1 MPANRSHKG
10 MGDDAE
16 VNKESPKTKVDVSAA
31 DQGDTLTSSRTPRN
45 NFVATVLGRAKPTS
59 VLGATGR
66 HLLVLGVSQFESGT
80 DVDLAVLSPTP
91 PIGQHSWRAGQ

>member
-31 DQGDTLTSSRTPRN
+31 EQGDTLTSSGTSRTPDSSK
-45 NFVATVLGRAKPTS
+45 G
-59 VLGATGR
+59 GG
-66 HLLVLGVSQFESGT
+66 
-80 DVDLAVLSPTP
+80 
-91 PIGQHSWRAGQ
+91 

>member
-31 DQGDTLTSSRTPRN
+31 DQGDTPTSSRTPRN
-45 NFVATVLGRAKPTS
+45 NLVATVLGRAKPTS

-66 HLLVLGVSQFESGT
+66 HLLVLSVSQFDWLTNEIFQPYWCVPCGAT
-80 DVDLAVLSPTP
+80 
-91 PIGQHSWRAGQ
+91 